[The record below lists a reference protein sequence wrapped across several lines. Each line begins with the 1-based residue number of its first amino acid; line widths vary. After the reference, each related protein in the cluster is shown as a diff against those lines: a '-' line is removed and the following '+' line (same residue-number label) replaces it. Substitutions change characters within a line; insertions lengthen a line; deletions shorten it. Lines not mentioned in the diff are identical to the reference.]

1 MMVVFITFMVLSV
14 VIIGWCVWMDE
25 QIDNDVEFPESEL
38 EKSTQRTG
46 LLHIAN
52 LSSFKTG
59 RISTTTNVTYFY
71 LFLRVGVQCL
81 IMVQA

>member
-38 EKSTQRTG
+38 EKSVRNIKFR
-46 LLHIAN
+46 IAEAEWK
-52 LSSFKTG
+52 FKREIG
-59 RISTTTNVTYFY
+59 E
-71 LFLRVGVQCL
+71 Q
-81 IMVQA
+81 